1 MKKLQLKI
9 PVLLPQV
16 PNEKDTCV
24 QRLIEELEAKEGLEK
39 VHIKD
44 DQEDTVPQLCFH
56 YDPDI
61 ISIDSIQSLAERTG
75 AEITEKYGHLLILIM

>member
-24 QRLIEELEAKEGLEK
+24 QRLIEELEAKEGLDK

-61 ISIDSIQSLAERTG
+61 ILTAFNHWQKEPGLKLPRNMDICL
-75 AEITEKYGHLLILIM
+75 

>member
-1 MKKLQLKI
+1 MKKLKIKI
-9 PVLLPQV
+9 PVILPQV

-24 QRLIEELEAKEGLEK
+24 QRLIEELEAKEGLDK

-61 ISIDSIQSLAERTG
+61 ISIDSIQPLAEEPGLKLPRNMD
-75 AEITEKYGHLLILIM
+75 ICL